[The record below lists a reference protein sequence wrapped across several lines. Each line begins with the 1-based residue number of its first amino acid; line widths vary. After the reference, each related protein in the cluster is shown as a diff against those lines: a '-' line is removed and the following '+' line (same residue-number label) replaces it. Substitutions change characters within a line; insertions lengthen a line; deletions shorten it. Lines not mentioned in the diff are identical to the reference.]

1 VKGQQTDTHAAVLP
15 DTVTLAVLMAPL
27 TVPGSP
33 DPVSPDVPYQSP
45 SWKPEFAVATRATAP
60 SATHT
65 ACEALL
71 VAVPP
76 ATATEHQLSKLST
89 VNATGVAPL
98 QVDPLS
104 PEALL
109 LELLLLDVVVLL
121 LTAEL
126 LALPLADAELE

>member
-1 VKGQQTDTHAAVLP
+1 MKGQQTETHAAVLP
-15 DTVTLAVLMAPL
+15 DTVTLAVLIVPL

-33 DPVSPDVPYQSP
+33 EPVSPDVPYQSP
-45 SWKPEFAVATRATAP
+45 SSKLPFGVAVSVTLP

-65 ACEALL
+65 VCDALL

-76 ATATEHQLSKLST
+76 ATATEHQPSKLST
-89 VNATGVAPL
+89 VNATGVVPL

-104 PEALL
+104 PAELL

-121 LTAEL
+121 LGEL
-126 LALPLADAELE
+126 LALTLADAELE